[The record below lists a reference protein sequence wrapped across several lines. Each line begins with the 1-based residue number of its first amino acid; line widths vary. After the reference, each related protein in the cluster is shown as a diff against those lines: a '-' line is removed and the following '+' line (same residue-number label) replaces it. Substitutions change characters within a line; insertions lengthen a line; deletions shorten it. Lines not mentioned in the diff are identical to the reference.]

1 MKRCL
6 LTLMILATGF
16 LLLTPALQA
25 GGFPVPFQADYVDL
39 SDADKTSGKYFAG
52 PEGMRM
58 EGIMDGEPQIM
69 IINFVKNVTWV
80 VMEEEGIYMEMP
92 FNPED
97 SDVYTTPCPE
107 LSVSQTMVG
116 KETLHGRSVEKWHCE
131 KARGGVSKV
140 WFDPRLK
147 TAIRVEED
155 GSIFELQNIREG
167 RLSSDLFQAPSGYT
181 RMSMPGMHM
190 GADPQEQEGGFFG
203 GAFQGMDPDEHMEDD
218 DSEGLLK
225 ELKGLFG
232 R

>member
-1 MKRCL
+1 MKKCL
-6 LTLMILATGF
+6 LTFIVMAMGF

-25 GGFPVPFQADYVDL
+25 KGFPVSFQADYVDI
-39 SDADKTSGKYFAG
+39 SDAEETTGKYFAG

-69 IINFVKNVTWV
+69 IVNFEKSVTWV
-80 VMEEEGIYMEMP
+80 VMEEEGMYMEMP

-97 SDVYTTPCPE
+97 SDAYTTPCPE
-107 LSVSQTMVG
+107 LSINQTMVG
-116 KETLHGRSVEKWHCE
+116 KETLQGRSVEKWHCE
-131 KARGGVSKV
+131 KARGGMSKV

-155 GSIFELQNIREG
+155 GSIFELRNIREG

-181 RMSMPGMHM
+181 KMSMPGMHM
-190 GADPQEQEGGFFG
+190 GADPQGQEGGFFG
-203 GAFQGMDPDEHMEDD
+203 GAFQGMETGEHMEDD
-218 DSEGLLK
+218 DSEGLL
-225 ELKGLFG
+225 EGLKGIFG